1 MPTTSTSDLNDS
13 PRCSIIVSTY
23 NDGHLICDA
32 VDSLLAQTEQN
43 FELIVVDDGSDDD
56 TVARLAAYKTNP
68 KVQVLALSEN
78 QGVPRARNLGIEAA
92 NGEIIV
98 FMDADATAPKHWL
111 EALVQPFVRTR
122 VGCVGGPDTAPADD
136 NLLALCVDFTL
147 QSSIATGGL
156 RRKGRLAR
164 YSPAGCNMAVRAD
177 ILHQLGFFD
186 ERLTRR
192 GEEKELI
199 QRIRRQGFEIV
210 YVPDALIS
218 HRRRPSIKSFW
229 KQVYLSGRARVDILR
244 IAPDALEPAHLFP
257 AVATL
262 ILFALALGA
271 LLQPEEPLFVLP
283 LGLYGLLILG
293 NGILGG
299 LQRRSLW
306 AAWYISLTSAMV
318 HLGYGLGFWIR
329 LVELAVSR
337 TRNLTAPE

>member
-1 MPTTSTSDLNDS
+1 MTTISTPDLDGS
-13 PRCSIIVSTY
+13 PGCSIIVSTY
-23 NDGHLICDA
+23 NDGHLVCDA
-32 VDSLLAQTEQN
+32 LDSLLAQTEQN

-56 TVARLAAYKTNP
+56 TAARLAAYKSNP
-68 KVQVLALSEN
+68 KVQILTLSEN
-78 QGVPRARNLGIEAA
+78 QGVPRARNLGIKAA
-92 NGEIIV
+92 RGEIIA

-111 EALVQPFVRTR
+111 ETLLQPFALAR
-122 VGCVGGPDTAPADD
+122 VGCVGGPDIAPDDD

-177 ILHQLGFFD
+177 ILHQLGLFD
-186 ERLTRR
+186 ERLARR

-199 QRIRRQGFEIV
+199 QRIRRQGLEIV

-218 HRRRPSIKSFW
+218 HRRRPSIKLFW
-229 KQVYLSGRARVDILR
+229 KQVYLSGRARIDILR

-262 ILFALALGA
+262 VLIATVLGA
-271 LLQPEEPLFVLP
+271 LLQPGELLFVLP
-283 LGLYGLLILG
+283 PGLYGLLIVG

-299 LQRRSLW
+299 LKRRSLQ
-306 AAWYISLTSAMV
+306 AVWYVSLTSVMV
-318 HLGYGLGFWIR
+318 HLGYGLGFWLR
-329 LVELAVSR
+329 LVELALSR
-337 TRNLTAPE
+337 TKILAVPE